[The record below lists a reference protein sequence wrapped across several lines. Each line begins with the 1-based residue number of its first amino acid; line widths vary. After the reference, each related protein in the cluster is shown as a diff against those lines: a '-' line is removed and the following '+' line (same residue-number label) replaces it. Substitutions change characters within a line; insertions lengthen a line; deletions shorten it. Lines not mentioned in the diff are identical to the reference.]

1 MFLFLSFLYSFIE
14 ISDEINDF
22 VNKLEIEHPNKYQEL
37 FNKAQE
43 TVNNVYPGV
52 VSYKPDYLNI
62 LSDYLNTLKTE
73 ISK

>member
-37 FNKAQE
+37 F
-43 TVNNVYPGV
+43 
-52 VSYKPDYLNI
+52 
-62 LSDYLNTLKTE
+62 
-73 ISK
+73 